1 MKLSP
6 KTLNW
11 LMISGVIVILL
22 VLLYILFSG
31 KLNPTRSISKTKINE
46 PTATTSVT
54 GEPIPQVFSIEPLD
68 NDQTPLDD
76 RGRLEIQLEKKAG
89 AFVERWAS
97 MSSQDNF
104 SNLEILK
111 NGMTKTMVAWTTK
124 YIQEESANKNN
135 NVYTGIQA
143 QAIVTQGVLAD
154 INTNSITIKVK
165 IRGQET
171 TGQPAGQPQTFYQDY
186 QLTLIKNGSDWLAD
200 KITWQERQNQ

>member
-1 MKLSP
+1 
-6 KTLNW
+6 
-11 LMISGVIVILL
+11 V
-22 VLLYILFSG
+22 
-31 KLNPTRSISKTKINE
+31 
-46 PTATTSVT
+46 ATTSAT
-54 GEPIPQVFSIEPLD
+54 GEPIPQVFSSEPL
-68 NDQTPLDD
+68 NNNNQAPLDD

-111 NGMTKTMVAWTTK
+111 NGMTESMVVWTNK
-124 YIQEESANKNN
+124 YIQEQLASKNN

-143 QAIVTQGVLAD
+143 QAIVTQGVLASAGAE
-154 INTNSITIKVK
+154 SIVVDVK

-171 TGQPAGQPQTFYQDY
+171 TDTPAGQSQIFYQDY